1 MKLKVGQKRWLWPP
15 LVFLALALALFGL
28 DRLFPLPLRE
38 VQPARVVVAE
48 EGTPLWRFADKQ
60 DRKSVV

>member
-1 MKLKVGQKRWLWPP
+1 MKLKGWQMRWLWPP
-15 LVFLALALALFGL
+15 LVFLALALALYGL

-48 EGTPLWRFADKQ
+48 DGTPLWQIGRAH
-60 DRKSVV
+60 V